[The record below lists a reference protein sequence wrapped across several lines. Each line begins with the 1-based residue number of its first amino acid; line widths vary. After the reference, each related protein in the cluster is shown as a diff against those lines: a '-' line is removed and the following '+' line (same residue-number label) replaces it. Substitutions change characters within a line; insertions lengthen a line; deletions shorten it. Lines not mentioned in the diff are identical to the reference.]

1 MGKEELAK
9 WYVIHTYS
17 GYEALVKDS
26 IEKLIENNN
35 LSDTIFD
42 IKIPMEETIEE
53 KNGKKKVVERKIL
66 PCYVFLKMVYSND
79 LWFMITNTRGVTGF
93 VGPQGKAVPL
103 TEEEIK
109 KMRLEDKVEHFDF
122 AEGDSVRIVSGPLDS
137 FIGVI
142 ESLDVANQ
150 KAKVKVSMFGRETE
164 VELDFVQLDKLG
176 VIDTL

>member
-1 MGKEELAK
+1 MANEELAK

-17 GYEALVKDS
+17 GYESLVKDN
-26 IEKLIENNN
+26 IEKLIENND
-35 LSDTIFD
+35 LSDTIFE

-53 KNGKKKVVERKIL
+53 KNGKKKVVERKIF

-79 LWFMITNTRGVTGF
+79 MWYLLTNTRGVTGF

-142 ESLDVANQ
+142 ESLDIENQ
-150 KAKVKVSMFGRETE
+150 KAKVKVSMFGRDTE